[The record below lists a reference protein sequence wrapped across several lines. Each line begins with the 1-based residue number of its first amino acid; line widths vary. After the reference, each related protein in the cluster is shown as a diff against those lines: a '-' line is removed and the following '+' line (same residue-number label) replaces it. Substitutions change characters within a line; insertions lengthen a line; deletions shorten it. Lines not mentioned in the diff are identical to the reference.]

1 MAKHVSVTR
10 VISASSSPKDGE
22 IARVDAVMGD
32 STLTL
37 PVLFAPVVIIRGTLV
52 SLPVRGWGD
61 SWWLSGRPRDEPEHR
76 LSFTCFSSESCSYL
90 RNSVN
95 SSNLLSRVE
104 QSIQGR
110 LHRLSYSENEVSY
123 LCVIHL

>member
-10 VISASSSPKDGE
+10 VISASSSPKDGM

-61 SWWLSGRPRDEPEHR
+61 SW
-76 LSFTCFSSESCSYL
+76 
-90 RNSVN
+90 
-95 SSNLLSRVE
+95 
-104 QSIQGR
+104 
-110 LHRLSYSENEVSY
+110 
-123 LCVIHL
+123 